1 MDFEPDYDVYN
12 EAPPEDEDDSDEMI
26 SSAACR
32 QAFNE
37 QLAQLVA
44 ELKQMRLLL
53 VEIGRAL
60 AP

>member
-26 SSAACR
+26 SSTACR